1 MRTWYE
7 FTMWNHIFIIYELF
21 YALYLEQYF
30 FFQLGLCSIYLS
42 LQRHRHSEAVYN
54 EIEPFVTR
62 LTIFYSSMMSLYYY
76 NLYQN
81 IVLCSTRLISLGL
94 LYVQDYN
101 YEYIHPWVHIV
112 VALDT
117 HLYLDYSR
125 TI

>member
-42 LQRHRHSEAVYN
+42 LQRHRHSESVYN

-62 LTIFYSSMMSLYYY
+62 LTVFYSFMMSLYYY

-81 IVLCSTRLISLGL
+81 IVLCSTKLISLGL
-94 LYVQDYN
+94 LCVQDYN